1 VPSGPVYDNALRQLA
16 AGELVGLC
24 HWLGITADAG
34 SVRLS
39 ESLPAA
45 TQYPDLLV
53 SVGPGRLVQV
63 EFERRPRSDL
73 PLRLLEYRARIMRRN
88 PGCSLGQHVVVLAGG
103 QVSTELRDGDHFFC
117 RTSVT
122 YLRDHDP
129 DELLT
134 DVSVAPLASLG
145 RVAPPRGRAQ
155 VLRSALEMIGARA
168 APDRVSDLAAVAIVL
183 AGIHLDPDTIE
194 QARKEAGM
202 PISLEGTVA
211 GRILRQRAEARGR
224 VEGEARGRV
233 EGEARGRVEGEA
245 RGRVEGEARG
255 RVEGEVAVIER
266 LLTSRFGID
275 RRTAAVARRLVGRHG
290 ESAVDL
296 VLSASTLADVADLDD

>member
-1 VPSGPVYDNALRQLA
+1 MDERGRGSPEDPTFARVPSGPVYDNALRQLA

-24 HWLGITADAG
+24 HWLGIAADAG

-233 EGEARGRVEGEA
+233 EGE
-245 RGRVEGEARG
+245 
-255 RVEGEVAVIER
+255 VAVIER

>member
-1 VPSGPVYDNALRQLA
+1 MDERGRWSPQDPTFARVPSGPVYDNALRQLA

-211 GRILRQRAEARGR
+211 GRMLRQRA
-224 VEGEARGRV
+224 
-233 EGEARGRVEGEA
+233 
-245 RGRVEGEARG
+245 EARG